1 MEVKSTQTEAAD
13 GLIDGM
19 SKEAYELM
27 VKGREGS
34 TVTNF
39 HFISN
44 WSKSSAAVVE
54 TPPSTYW
61 KEVAEERRKALYN
74 VLQEN
79 EKVS

>member
-34 TVTNF
+34 TV
-39 HFISN
+39 
-44 WSKSSAAVVE
+44 
-54 TPPSTYW
+54 
-61 KEVAEERRKALYN
+61 R
-74 VLQEN
+74 
-79 EKVS
+79 